1 MKVCRSS
8 SAAVPQRFRVP
19 LCSPGCVCPLAACH
33 LHFQRLGSDKCS
45 YSAESFEACVCR
57 LSEIG
62 SKVDSAV
69 YCRIYL
75 GIMCSAS
82 NFIVAH
88 APISHYITWKY
99 VAMILETLRTFFAT
113 WFIFL
118 FYIGVYIP
126 FCEFSWLLIFLADFS
141 FLVEFCLEAQSRLN
155 ISPSWYEISFQ
166 QEWVEQRPGILSSA
180 AYFLCILPH
189 LMNIQSC
196 TGSLSG
202 FQSLSFFRF
211 RSLAMAL
218 FPTYT
223 RTQEYKKTHAYSHV
237 RVPHQHNRQP
247 DTSLQSWIFIHTC
260 FRQKV
265 FSRFHCYLDGT
276 LDLSSFV

>member
-126 FCEFSWLLIFLADFS
+126 FCEFSWLLIFLADFF

-155 ISPSWYEISFQ
+155 ISPSWYEISLNRNELNKDQAFFPLQ
-166 QEWVEQRPGILSSA
+166 LIFFV
-180 AYFLCILPH
+180 
-189 LMNIQSC
+189 SC
-196 TGSLSG
+196 
-202 FQSLSFFRF
+202 
-211 RSLAMAL
+211 
-218 FPTYT
+218 
-223 RTQEYKKTHAYSHV
+223 HV
-237 RVPHQHNRQP
+237 
-247 DTSLQSWIFIHTC
+247 SWIFRAALGPC
-260 FRQKV
+260 LV
-265 FSRFHCYLDGT
+265 FNLCL
-276 LDLSSFV
+276 SFVFALWPWPFFPPTQGRKNTKKHTHTHTYVSHTNTIGNLILHSSHEYSSTPASGRKFLAGFIAT